1 MPAARITEVDVF
13 ARDLKGRE
21 WVVRRTFAPWWR
33 VVQPSVLLGAD
44 LRRRRPLPSIPV
56 PRKRRR
62 SEERV
67 DAGTVAAG
75 VVIFILGLPEL
86 IMHLVLYV
94 LAWPFALLELV
105 AMGLGGFGLAVLRT
119 FRLVRHRIDLLGV
132 EDGDL
137 RSLTV
142 LLVRGGRRHANAL
155 AQGIAATIAESDRIY
170 ATKQLPGSVTV
181 VSRFGYWE

>member
-1 MPAARITEVDVF
+1 MDVF

-33 VVQPSVLLGAD
+33 VVQPGVILGAD
-44 LRRRRPLPSIPV
+44 RRRRRPLPSIPEF
-56 PRKRRR
+56 RASSK
-62 SEERV
+62 ERAG
-67 DAGTVAAG
+67 AGTIVAG
-75 VVIFILGLPEL
+75 VVFFILALPEL
-86 IMHLVLYV
+86 IMHVIFYV
-94 LAWPFALLELV
+94 LAWPFVLLELV
-105 AMGLGGFGLAVLRT
+105 AMGLAGFGLAVLRT

-142 LLVRGGRRHANAL
+142 LLVRGGRRHTNAL

-170 ATKQLPGSVTV
+170 ATKQLPGTVTV